1 MLYSKLISFEIALVI
16 HYEKISS
23 RRNIQNSRT
32 FLSIKLSIVNSE
44 KRRKSMKI
52 GGERNENGSVGVKK
66 STSI

>member
-1 MLYSKLISFEIALVI
+1 MLYGKLISFEIALVI

-23 RRNIQNSRT
+23 NSNIQNRT
-32 FLSIKLSIVNSE
+32 FLFIKLSIANSE